1 MRMWPV
7 FGLLVV
13 ALAVGVLV
21 FRQAPGGAEV
31 AVAEGT
37 KMTVYKSPYC
47 GCCGEWVAYLRRRG
61 MAVTV
66 VQKEDMNPI
75 KELAGVPES
84 LASCHT
90 AMVDGYVVEGHVPI
104 SAIGRM
110 LSERPQI
117 RGIALPGMPS
127 GSPGMSGAKEE
138 PFVIFALAQKAGS
151 PPSVYMKE

>member
-21 FRQAPGGAEV
+21 FRKVPGGADM

-37 KMTVYKSPYC
+37 KMTVYKSPNC

-66 VQKEDMNPI
+66 VQKEDMDAI
-75 KELAGVPES
+75 KEMAGVPES

-127 GSPGMSGAKEE
+127 GSPGMSGVKEE
-138 PFVIFALAQKAGS
+138 PFVIFAMA
-151 PPSVYMKE
+151 